1 MIVGR
6 KRMRRYGGI
15 QPSVRSLVPTGQVG
29 PDQSNRWV
37 ISQVGPA
44 DRPPDGEKS
53 SAMNKEDAETR
64 GVISV
69 KKQKQ
74 RVWLTGRRSCFF
86 NSVTV
91 LPVMAAG
98 HEPMPGHESG
108 PSVPSLSSSAGG
120 TTGRPS

>member
-1 MIVGR
+1 
-6 KRMRRYGGI
+6 MRRYGGI
-15 QPSVRSLVPTGQVG
+15 QPSVRSLVPAGQVG

-69 KKQKQ
+69 KSKSKEC
-74 RVWLTGRRSCFF
+74 G
-86 NSVTV
+86 
-91 LPVMAAG
+91 
-98 HEPMPGHESG
+98 
-108 PSVPSLSSSAGG
+108 
-120 TTGRPS
+120 